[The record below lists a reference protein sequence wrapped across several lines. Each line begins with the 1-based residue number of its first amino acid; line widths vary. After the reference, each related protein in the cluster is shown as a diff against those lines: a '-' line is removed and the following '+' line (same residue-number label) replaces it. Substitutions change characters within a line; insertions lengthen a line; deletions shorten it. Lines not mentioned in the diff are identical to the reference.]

1 MYTFRSFV
9 NFFFRCF
16 TMIFDYFDSY
26 FLIGG
31 FSIVK
36 FYVACLVIDIVLGA
50 LVVRFAPSSGD
61 FKPGKPPR
69 KSRGSGGSRSGS
81 TAKGR

>member
-16 TMIFDYFDSY
+16 TMIFEYFDSY

-50 LVVRFAPSSGD
+50 LVIKFAPSSDD
-61 FKPGKPPR
+61 FKPGGPPR
-69 KSRGSGGSRSGS
+69 KSRGGGSKSGS
-81 TAKGR
+81 AAKGR

>member
-16 TMIFDYFDSY
+16 TTIFEFFDSY

-36 FYVACLVIDIVLGA
+36 FYVACLVIDIILGA
-50 LVVRFAPSSGD
+50 LVIRFAPSSGD

-69 KSRGSGGSRSGS
+69 KSRGSGGSGSGS
-81 TAKGR
+81 AAKGR

>member
-16 TMIFDYFDSY
+16 TTIFEFFDSH

-36 FYVACLVIDIVLGA
+36 FYVACLVIDIILGA
-50 LVVRFAPSSGD
+50 LVIKFAPSSSD
-61 FKPGKPPR
+61 FEPGKPPR
-69 KSRGSGGSRSGS
+69 QSRGSGGSRSGS
-81 TAKGR
+81 AAKGR